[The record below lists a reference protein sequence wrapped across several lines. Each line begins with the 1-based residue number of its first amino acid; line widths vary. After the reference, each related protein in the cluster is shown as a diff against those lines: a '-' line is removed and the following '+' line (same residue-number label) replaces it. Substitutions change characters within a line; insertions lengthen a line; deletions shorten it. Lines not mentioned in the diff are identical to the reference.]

1 MIDGNFEEI
10 QKLIDSHEELQ
21 AAKLFKFEL
30 KKLIPDYEL
39 SQLMKNSA
47 FKNIF
52 LTFRQQKDPNVINVL
67 SYNSQLITKE
77 QKDILSRWLLK
88 RSNNWDEIKD
98 YNELL
103 TKMYSHKTIKFIDE
117 GGLKSAENAFNRVY
131 KELIEE
137 KSWIK
142 AIDIIDKYNDFL
154 LEIKSTRKIHDL
166 NLYVNNRLIENT
178 KLYKKII
185 KKVEFCLNKY
195 ESKIEIPDKIL
206 KN

>member
-1 MIDGNFEEI
+1 MIDSNFEEI
-10 QKLIDSHEELQ
+10 QKLIDSYEELQ

-39 SQLMKNSA
+39 SQLMENSA

-77 QKDILSRWLLK
+77 QRDILSQWLVK
-88 RSNNWDEIKD
+88 RANNWDEIKN

-103 TKMYSHKTIKFIDE
+103 TKMYSQKTIKFIDE
-117 GGLKSAENAFNRVY
+117 GGLKSAEDAFNRVC

-142 AIDIIDKYNDFL
+142 AIDIIDKYKDFL
-154 LEIKSTRKIHDL
+154 LEIKSTRKM
-166 NLYVNNRLIENT
+166 R
-178 KLYKKII
+178 
-185 KKVEFCLNKY
+185 
-195 ESKIEIPDKIL
+195 P
-206 KN
+206 